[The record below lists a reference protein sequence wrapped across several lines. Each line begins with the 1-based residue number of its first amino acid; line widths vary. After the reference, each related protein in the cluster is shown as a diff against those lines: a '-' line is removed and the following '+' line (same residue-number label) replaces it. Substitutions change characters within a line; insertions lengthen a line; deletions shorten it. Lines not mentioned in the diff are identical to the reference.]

1 MQIGIIA
8 NPNAGKDIRRLT
20 AGASVSSTEEKVAVV
35 RRFLAALCSNCRP
48 DIHYLDD
55 SGGIVR
61 SALRSLGIQGYKL
74 DVQSEGMS
82 SDSECAAFKLRGVD
96 LVVSLGGDGT
106 NRAIAKGWRDIPLIA
121 LSTGTN
127 NAWTSMTES
136 TSAGMAASHIAR
148 KELDEETISVKSKM
162 VHVSFD
168 DDRTDSLALVDVV
181 GTHDK
186 FTGARAIVDPEQ
198 YAFAVVT
205 QADAAKIGM
214 VGVAGSCLQI
224 RADEKLGAALTFN
237 VDNEMLRTVRAAIAP
252 GLVDD
257 VRIATCEQLQLN
269 QCKSFSGPL
278 VLAFD
283 GEREE
288 YLTQD
293 QTVNCVVKQDGPR
306 LFDVSATLREASRL
320 GLLSIDQVEEVSN
333 A

>member
-35 RRFLAALCSNCRP
+35 RRFLAALCSSCCP

-61 SALRSLGIQGYKL
+61 SALRSLGIQGQEL
-74 DVQSEGMS
+74 DVQSEGLS
-82 SDSECAAFKLRGVD
+82 TDSECAADKLRGVD

-106 NRAIAKGWRDIPLIA
+106 NRAITKGWRDIPLIA

-127 NAWTSMTES
+127 NAWASMTEA
-136 TSAGMAASHIAR
+136 TSAGIAAGHIAR
-148 KELDEETISVKSKM
+148 KHLDEQAISVKSKV

-168 DDRTDSLALVDVV
+168 DNRNDSLALVDVV

-214 VGVAGSCLQI
+214 VGVAGACMQV
-224 RADEKLGAALTFN
+224 RADEKRGAALTFN
-237 VDNEMLRTVRAAIAP
+237 VENETSRTVRTAIAP
-252 GLVDD
+252 GLVRD
-257 VRIATCEQLQLN
+257 VRIVSCEELRFN
-269 QCKSFSGPL
+269 QCKSFSGPM
-278 VLAFD
+278 VVAFD

-288 YLTQD
+288 YLAKD

-320 GLLSIDQVEEVSN
+320 GLLTIGRSREVSS